1 MYDRNKKNFHSR
13 SKLHN
18 YQCFITKK
26 TTQGLVLSLIRIIL
40 ATVLTKHLNKGKYD
54 LKNHI

>member
-1 MYDRNKKNFHSR
+1 MD
-13 SKLHN
+13 KLHN